1 MTERMAALLTEQK
14 LRAQEK
20 ALNWERTYFETNCG
34 HVGLEVPEEHLLGN
48 VGREFGEK
56 LLWGH

>member
-1 MTERMAALLTEQK
+1 MAALLTEQK
-14 LRAQEK
+14 LRVQEK